1 MKIINKIILAV
12 AGLSL
17 MTACNLDEYP
27 YGFYSENNFYKTPAD
42 AEAAV
47 NYIYD
52 AINYIEFSRAIVFI
66 GDMNT
71 DCLNP
76 KGDAT
81 PANKAL
87 DGWNRNTFNTN
98 TTLGNVFKYSYIVIN
113 RANAVIANV
122 GKMDNI
128 DEHIMNRYLGEAYF
142 MRGYA
147 YFMLARNFGK
157 VPVHLEPVTE
167 LGQSAVPAAK
177 SLDEIYGIVI
187 NDFAKA
193 VELLPFYTTPQMGRV
208 DKAAAAGFLAKA
220 YLYVASAKDHG
231 TPEYRDMSIDVDD
244 YYAKA
249 GEAAAIVVDNPAQTT
264 YRLDPDLLGIFDVE
278 KPNGPEHLFLMSM
291 DRTGTSEGQYSKISK
306 MYIPYIAGGEIF
318 FKSGDSET
326 LVGTHDGYSEY
337 QTARSFYDS
346 YAAGD
351 LRRDWL
357 ICSTIY
363 DKDGNVLRSLE
374 GDSDGKNILPYPFS
388 LKFIDPQYQGD
399 KTSTRPFLLRYSDVA
414 LIYAEAMGPTAK
426 AYELVN
432 AIRNRAGLA
441 PLAEGL
447 DKAAFREAVLNE
459 RSFELAFEGNECY
472 DLRRWNRLHTHV
484 TAVKE
489 QGLQAEDVVF
499 YPIPSM
505 ETELN
510 PNLKPAP
517 QPEAPETPETPE
529 A

>member
-17 MTACNLDEYP
+17 MSACNLEEYP

-52 AINYIEFSRAIVFI
+52 AINYIEFSRAIVFL

-71 DCLNP
+71 DCLEP
-76 KGDAT
+76 KGDAAA
-81 PANKAL
+81 ANKNL
-87 DGWNRNTFNTN
+87 DSWSYSTFNTN

-113 RANAVIANV
+113 RANAVITNI
-122 GKMDNI
+122 GGMDNI
-128 DEHIMNRYLGEAYF
+128 DENLKNRYIGEAYF

-167 LGQSAVPAAK
+167 LGQAAVPSAK

-187 NDFAKA
+187 NDFSKA
-193 VELLPFYTTPQMGRV
+193 VELLPFYKTPVMGRA

-231 TPEYRDMSIDVDD
+231 VPEYTDMSIDVDD
-244 YYAKA
+244 YYEKA
-249 GEAAAIVVDNPAQTT
+249 GAAAAIVVDNAEQTT
-264 YRLDPDLLGIFDVE
+264 YGFDPSLLAIYDVE

-291 DRTGTSEGQYSKISK
+291 DRTGANEGQYSKISK
-306 MYIPYIAGGEIF
+306 MYIPYIAGGEIYL
-318 FKSGDSET
+318 KPGNSET
-326 LVGTHDGYSEY
+326 LVPTHDGWGEY
-337 QTARSFYDS
+337 RTSMKFYDS
-346 YAAGD
+346 YEAGD
-351 LRRDWL
+351 LRHDWL

-363 DKDGNVLRSLE
+363 DSEGNVSRSLE
-374 GDSDGKNILPYPFS
+374 GDADGKNTLPYPFCV
-388 LKFIDPQYQGD
+388 KFIDSQHVGD

-414 LIYAEAMGPTAK
+414 LTYAEAMGPTAK
-426 AYELVN
+426 SYELVN
-432 AIRNRAGLA
+432 TIRNRAGLE
-441 PLAEGL
+441 PLKEGL
-447 DKAAFREAVLNE
+447 SKDAFREAVLEE

-472 DLRRWNRLHTHV
+472 DLRRWNRLHTHI

-510 PNLKPAP
+510 PNLKPVDT
-517 QPEAPETPETPE
+517 EETPETPE

>member
-52 AINYIEFSRAIVFI
+52 AINYIEFSRAIVFL

-76 KGDAT
+76 KGDAAQ
-81 PANKAL
+81 ANKAL
-87 DGWNRNTFNTN
+87 DGWNFNTFNTN

-113 RANAVIANV
+113 RSNAVIANV

-128 DEHIMNRYLGEAYF
+128 DEDIKNRYIGEAYF

-167 LGQSAVPAAK
+167 LGQSAVPAAE

-187 NDFAKA
+187 DDFSKA
-193 VELLPFYTTPQMGRV
+193 VELLPFYSTPQMGRA
-208 DKAAAAGFLAKA
+208 DKAAAAGFLAKT

-231 TPEYRDMSIDVDD
+231 VPQYADMSINVDD

-249 GEAAAIVVDNPAQTT
+249 GEAAAIVVDNAGQTT
-264 YRLDPDLLGIFDVE
+264 YGFDPDLLGIFDVE

-306 MYIPYIAGGEIF
+306 MYIPYIAGGEIY
-318 FKSGDSET
+318 FKSGDSEI
-326 LVGTHDGYSEY
+326 LVGTHDGWSEY
-337 QTARSFYDS
+337 QTARAFYDS
-346 YAAGD
+346 YAEGD

-363 DKDGNVLRSLE
+363 DSEGNVLRSLE
-374 GDSDGKNILPYPFS
+374 GDSDGKNVLPYPFC

-426 AYELVN
+426 SYELVN

-472 DLRRWNRLHTHV
+472 DLRRWNRLHTHI

-517 QPEAPETPETPE
+517 QPETPEE
-529 A
+529 